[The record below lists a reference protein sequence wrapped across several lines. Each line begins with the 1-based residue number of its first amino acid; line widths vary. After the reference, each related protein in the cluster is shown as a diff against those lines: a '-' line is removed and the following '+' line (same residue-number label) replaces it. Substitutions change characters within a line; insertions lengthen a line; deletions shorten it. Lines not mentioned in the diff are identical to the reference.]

1 MARIVCLSGGGSA
14 LHRHLGGDG
23 QERTFMNDKTR
34 RLKMEGE
41 MPKDPMMLM
50 SFINM
55 KLRDFYPTLDALCDD
70 MDMDRQEL
78 ENKMAEAGLEYNAA
92 ANKFW

>member
-1 MARIVCLSGGGSA
+1 
-14 LHRHLGGDG
+14 
-23 QERTFMNDKTR
+23 
-34 RLKMEGE
+34 

-55 KLRDFYPTLDALCDD
+55 KLRDFYPTLDALCED
-70 MDMDRQEL
+70 MDVDRQKL